1 MVDNNKYD
9 YQILSEDYEKYDIS
23 FKVLIIGNALTG
35 KSKIALR
42 INNKKYDDSYL
53 GTIGFEFFCF
63 NIKINNTVVK
73 IQIWD
78 TCGAKLY
85 RTLISN
91 FYKNSSLILLV
102 YAINNKESFNDIN
115 IWLND
120 LNNHSITYSFKFLI
134 GNKCDLEN
142 ERTVT
147 INEGKNYAIENKFDL
162 FTECSA
168 KNNIN
173 CQQIFI

>member
-1 MVDNNKYD
+1 MVDNNKYN
-9 YQILSEDYEKYDIS
+9 YQILRKDYKKYDIS
-23 FKVLIIGNALTG
+23 FKVLILGNAETG

-53 GTIGFEFFCF
+53 GTIGFELFSF

-78 TCGAKLY
+78 ICGAELY
-85 RTLISN
+85 RSLISS
-91 FYKNSSLILLV
+91 FYINSSLILLV

-120 LNNHSITYSFKFLI
+120 LNNYSIPNSFKFLI

-147 INEGKNYAIENKFDL
+147 IN
-162 FTECSA
+162 
-168 KNNIN
+168 
-173 CQQIFI
+173 